1 MGRDFGGHVGSYG
14 GGIGGVGEGI
24 GARGLGIGKLGC
36 GLAVAGECCLLHIQ
50 RQRSSRKTGDLP
62 MTKEL
67 GLRLRSFEQARNI
80 AALRS
85 RGEPS
90 VRVSAIGAVL

>member
-1 MGRDFGGHVGSYG
+1 
-14 GGIGGVGEGI
+14 
-24 GARGLGIGKLGC
+24 
-36 GLAVAGECCLLHIQ
+36 
-50 RQRSSRKTGDLP
+50 